1 MADEQDLEND
11 FITALGE
18 QSEEP
23 DDPIEDAPEVE
34 APEAEAPEPEEV
46 EPTVNPLESLFSQVN
61 ELGIDTEGI
70 DSADAL
76 VARLAGQLKEQQPL
90 ARYAQQVM
98 PYEDQIREFF
108 QKQDAP
114 AEQASDPQ
122 QWTKDQHFKDKYG
135 GPTWSPAYQQLA
147 DSGQIK
153 QDPDTGQWMAAP
165 GYEMSVGQ
173 VINDVNAAAIHKAK
187 FWQNLTNGN
196 PLETIYSSIED
207 PVTRLVN
214 ERVEQILAEREQT
227 NQGRTV
233 VSSFEEANASWMY
246 KTDAK
251 TGQRV
256 PSEAGQAFFNTVADL
271 RESGITDQAKLIAVA
286 SKLHGVGQTPAA
298 AVAQATAPSKQES
311 FLESAR
317 QRAEHTP
324 NARAGGADEAPQIM
338 NDRDLDSI
346 WERSFAASRN

>member
-1 MADEQDLEND
+1 
-11 FITALGE
+11 
-18 QSEEP
+18 
-23 DDPIEDAPEVE
+23 
-34 APEAEAPEPEEV
+34 
-46 EPTVNPLESLFSQVN
+46 
-61 ELGIDTEGI
+61 
-70 DSADAL
+70 
-76 VARLAGQLKEQQPL
+76 
-90 ARYAQQVM
+90 
-98 PYEDQIREFF
+98 
-108 QKQDAP
+108 
-114 AEQASDPQ
+114 
-122 QWTKDQHFKDKYG
+122 
-135 GPTWSPAYQQLA
+135 
-147 DSGQIK
+147 
-153 QDPDTGQWMAAP
+153 MAAP

-173 VINDVNAAAIHKAK
+173 VVNDVNAAAIHKAK